1 MDKDIIINSI
11 LLEWASKS
19 PDGLLSETFT
29 EEDLEVLHEILL
41 TVETVNEKEAV
52 DFVNEV
58 SMIAEKGKHPER
70 QAYNKNGLLVTFPTP
85 EYKARAIAKG
95 THFEKDPRASQSN
108 LFGGGQQAPNA
119 AAPVA
124 GAPAA
129 PAAGGAPSMD
139 AKDTALP
146 PSDSG
151 KAQTPPAQKEVPEP
165 GTPGGAVPP
174 SPAPSAG
181 SAPATGTPA
190 QGQLAVEP
198 TPQATTPP
206 NVAPAPAPA
215 PTPPPVQ
222 KTPQEIEAEKQVIKQ
237 MMDTD
242 DTLPTVPGV
251 GGSGMAENLLKEQLN
266 KLTRVAL
273 KMKFNEAVKFLSG
286 HL

>member
-1 MDKDIIINSI
+1 MCMDKDTIINSI

-19 PDGLLSETFT
+19 PDGLLSEILT
-29 EEDLEVLHEILL
+29 EEDLEVLYEILL
-41 TVETVNEKEAV
+41 SVDTVNETEAV
-52 DFVNEV
+52 NFVNEV

-85 EYKARAIAKG
+85 EYKARALAKG
-95 THFEKDPRASQSN
+95 THFEKDPRAAQSN
-108 LFGGGQQAPNA
+108 LFGGGQSAPNA
-119 AAPVA
+119 ATPA
-124 GAPAA
+124 GIPAV
-129 PAAGGAPSMD
+129 GGTPGMD
-139 AKDTALP
+139 AKDTTLP

-165 GTPGGAVPP
+165 GTPGGTVPP
-174 SPAPSAG
+174 APAPSAA
-181 SAPATGTPA
+181 SSPSTGTPA

-198 TPQATTPP
+198 TPQVVSAPANVSSAPTPP
-206 NVAPAPAPA
+206 

-222 KTPQEIEAEKQVIKQ
+222 KTPQEIAAEKEVIKQ

-273 KMKFNEAVKFLSG
+273 KMKFNEAVKFLSE